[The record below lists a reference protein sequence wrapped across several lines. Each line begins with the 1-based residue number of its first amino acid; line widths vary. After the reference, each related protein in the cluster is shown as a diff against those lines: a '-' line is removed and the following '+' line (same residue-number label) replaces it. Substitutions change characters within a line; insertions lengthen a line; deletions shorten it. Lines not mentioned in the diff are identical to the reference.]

1 MLPVSIT
8 FHTRFDTKR
17 IVIEKNYS
25 YSKTYIFNDIIK
37 RKYNQSAIVFIILE
51 DSMLRIAVCEDEA
64 FQTQLLVKYINEW
77 AAINELS
84 MHVEC
89 YENASSFL
97 FQWEDKP
104 SVDVLLLDIEM
115 PGPMNG
121 MELAKTLRSQKDNVQ
136 IIFVTGVTDFVCEGY
151 SVDAVSYIIKPVKK
165 EKLFE
170 CLDKAHERCTREGRY
185 IIVEEPGM
193 VRKVSI
199 RDICYIE
206 STGHDTSICT
216 IDGSFRCKKNIGD
229 MEEELKEESFIKIHR
244 SYLVN
249 VERIQRI
256 TKKEVVVDGG
266 QAIPIA
272 RGKWESVNL
281 ACLKFYRS

>member
-1 MLPVSIT
+1 
-8 FHTRFDTKR
+8 
-17 IVIEKNYS
+17 
-25 YSKTYIFNDIIK
+25 
-37 RKYNQSAIVFIILE
+37 
-51 DSMLRIAVCEDEA
+51 MLRIAVCEDEV
-64 FQTQLLVKYINEW
+64 FQMQLLRKYIDEW
-77 AAINELS
+77 ADIKEIQV
-84 MHVEC
+84 HVGC

-115 PGPMNG
+115 PGTMNG
-121 MELAKTLRSQKDNVQ
+121 MELAKTLRSNKDNVQ
-136 IIFVTGVTDFVCEGY
+136 IIFVTGVTDFVFEGY

-170 CLDKAHERCTREGRY
+170 CLDKAYERCTREGRH

-193 VRKVSI
+193 VRKVLI

-206 STGHDTSICT
+206 SIGHDTSICT
-216 IDGSFRCKKNIGD
+216 LNGSFRCKKSIGD
-229 MEEELKEESFIKIHR
+229 MEEELKKEHFIRIHR

-249 VERIQRI
+249 IERIQSI
-256 TKKEVVVDGG
+256 TKKEVVVDSG
-266 QAIPIA
+266 QVIPIA
-272 RGKWESVNL
+272 RGKWEAVNM